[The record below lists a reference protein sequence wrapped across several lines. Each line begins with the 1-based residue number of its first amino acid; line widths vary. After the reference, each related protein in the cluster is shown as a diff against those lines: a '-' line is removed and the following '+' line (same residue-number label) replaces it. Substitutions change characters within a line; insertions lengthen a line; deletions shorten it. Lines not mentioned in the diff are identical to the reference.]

1 MINFFKILARL
12 CYGIVVRVKNIV
24 TLLLHDELWNGN
36 TYFPENHYE
45 RKGKQAIF
53 MDQVLN
59 IVKYGY
65 PNKFYFL
72 YGFDVKN
79 FHRQEDYVDY
89 SLFMRRRDKKNYFSR
104 NTPIVILRNKSFF
117 GIVSAAYGINTP
129 INISL
134 IQNGQV
140 YLFDKEKEVDVRTF
154 IGASSFDAFLKKVDG
169 ECADDVYHLVS
180 DNGKLFLGGKEISV
194 LALENILEKGGFLL
208 QEKILNQHSAIS
220 AIYEQ
225 SINTVRLVTVYNP
238 HLNIVEVLSAVLRVG
253 CNGCNVDNW
262 AIGGLAIGIDMEKC
276 TLRKYGFYK
285 PTFGTKVTE
294 HPDTHVVFEGREIP
308 YLQEAIKQA
317 KDFHYVLRG
326 VHSIG
331 WDIAIT
337 EGGPCFVEGNDNWEI
352 SLMQICNHGY
362 TKEFKRL
369 FY

>member
-1 MINFFKILARL
+1 MINFLKVLARL
-12 CYGIVVRVKNIV
+12 CYGIIVRIKSMA
-24 TLLLHDELWNGN
+24 TLPLHNELWNGN

-45 RKGKQAIF
+45 RKSKQAIF

-59 IVKYGY
+59 IMKYGY

-79 FHRQEDYVDY
+79 FHRQKDYVDY
-89 SLFMRRRDKKNYFSR
+89 SLFMRRRDKKNCFSR

-117 GIVSAAYGINTP
+117 GIVSAAYGINVP
-129 INISL
+129 INIGL

-140 YLFDKEKEVDVRTF
+140 YLFDKKKEVGMRNF
-154 IGASSFDAFLKKVDG
+154 IESSSFDAFLKKIDG
-169 ECADDVYHLVS
+169 ECADGVYHLVS
-180 DNGKLFLGGKEISV
+180 DNGKLFLGGKESSFFE
-194 LALENILEKGGFLL
+194 LKSILEKGEFLL
-208 QEKILNQHSAIS
+208 QEKILDQHSVIS
-220 AIYEQ
+220 AIYGQ
-225 SINTVRLVTVYNP
+225 SINTVRLVTVYNQQ
-238 HLNIVEVLSAVLRVG
+238 LDIVEVLSAVLRVG

-262 AIGGLAIGIDMEKC
+262 AVGGLSIGIDTEKC

-294 HPDTHVVFEGREIP
+294 HPDTHVIFKGYGIP

-317 KDFHYVLRG
+317 KDFHYVLRDI
-326 VHSIG
+326 HSIG

-337 EGGPCFVEGNDNWEI
+337 EGGPCFIEGNDNWEI

-362 TKEFKRL
+362 IEEFKRL